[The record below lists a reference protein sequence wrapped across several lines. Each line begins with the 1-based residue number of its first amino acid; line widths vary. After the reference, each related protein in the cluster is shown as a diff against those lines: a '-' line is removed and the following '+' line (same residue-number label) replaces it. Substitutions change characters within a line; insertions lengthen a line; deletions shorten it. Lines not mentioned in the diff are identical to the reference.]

1 MLLLLL
7 LITLSLP
14 TICEGFSVCS
24 SNQCTSCTSIL
35 KLKLAR
41 SYSSV
46 TKCNCRLRLS
56 GRKQNSFLPLFS
68 LREPVESAH
77 HLKTNILS
85 AITTGL
91 SLGLLGS
98 TLLDS
103 STGVSLKFM
112 CCTTQKII
120 MFLINLQGL

>member
-24 SNQCTSCTSIL
+24 GKQYTSCTSIL
-35 KLKLAR
+35 KRKLAR
-41 SYSSV
+41 SYSSA
-46 TKCNCRLRLS
+46 TKYKSRLRLS

-112 CCTTQKII
+112 CYTTQKII
-120 MFLINLQGL
+120 MFLNMQGL